1 MTDDEIIEAMR
12 TGSTAAGNLLATRY
26 LSALRSYYR
35 KRLPSED
42 AEELTQITLLET
54 IGRIERFRSE
64 SSFRHYVFSVA
75 RRVMAERHRQLR
87 RRIVTEQA
95 PSSEP
100 PGLQTPANERLA
112 RVEYLQR
119 LTEAVERLEEH
130 YRNVVELHIDGATN
144 REISSELDI
153 QYNTVRSRLSRGL
166 RAVREYLR
174 PWVDE
179 VLRAQPPANRVETT
193 SSGKRTK

>member
-12 TGSTAAGNLLATRY
+12 AGSTAAGNLLASRY

-35 KRLPSED
+35 KRLPRDD

-54 IGRIERFRSE
+54 IGRIDRFRSE
-64 SSFRHYVFSVA
+64 STFRHYVFSVA
-75 RRVMAERHRQLR
+75 RRVMAERHRQLG
-87 RRIVTEQA
+87 RRIETEQA

-100 PGLQTPANERLA
+100 PGLQTPPNDRLA
-112 RVEYLQR
+112 RVEYLHR
-119 LTEAVERLEEH
+119 LNDAVADLDHH
-130 YRNVVELHIDGATN
+130 YRSVVELHMCGATN
-144 REISSELDI
+144 REISRELDI

-166 RAVREYLR
+166 RAVRNYLR

-179 VLRAQPPANRVETT
+179 VLRTQMPAKRLESTPPPN
-193 SSGKRTK
+193 

>member
-1 MTDDEIIEAMR
+1 MTDDEIIKAMR
-12 TGSTAAGNLLATRY
+12 AGSKAAGNLLASRY
-26 LSALRSYYR
+26 LSALSSYYR
-35 KRLPSED
+35 KRLSNED
-42 AEELTQITLLET
+42 ADELTQITLLET
-54 IGRIERFRSE
+54 IGRIDRFRSE

-100 PGLQTPANERLA
+100 PGSQTPPSERLA
-112 RVEYLQR
+112 RAEYLQQ
-119 LTEAVERLEEH
+119 LNEAVEHLEDH
-130 YRNVVELHIDGATN
+130 YRKVLELHMRGATN
-144 REISSELDI
+144 REISAELDI

-166 RAVREYLR
+166 RAIRDYLA

-179 VLRAQPPANRVETT
+179 ILRAQRPARAEEST
-193 SSGKRTK
+193 SSAA